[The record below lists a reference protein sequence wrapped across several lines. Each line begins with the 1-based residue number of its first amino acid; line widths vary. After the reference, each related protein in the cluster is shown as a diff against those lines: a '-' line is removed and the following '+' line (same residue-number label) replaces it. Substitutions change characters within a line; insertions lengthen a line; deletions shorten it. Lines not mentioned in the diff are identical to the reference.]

1 MRLAGRIWGFFE
13 PFRTLSPV
21 VLIIFL
27 LMISFIA
34 WTAIFKID
42 QVVKSTGR
50 VIATS
55 RVQIIQAIEPGAL
68 SELLVR
74 EGDHVVPGQ
83 LLAKLDQTR
92 FEATTQEVQARVSAL
107 RAKTARLRAEVTQR
121 ELVFPD
127 LIQNNTDMIAI
138 EKALYDQRLQGLTD
152 DLRGLQIGI
161 QLAREE
167 SAIIEGLAKTG
178 DVDRAEVIRSQRA
191 INEAE
196 SKFISRRNQYFEQ
209 AGAELTKAEDELSQS
224 EQVLLQRQ
232 QQLIDST
239 FRAVVPGEVKNIKVT
254 TIGGVLRQG
263 DELMQIVPT
272 DDELIVES
280 KILPQDISDVREGLT
295 AKVRFDAYDSSVH
308 GTIAGNLI
316 YLSADTIRETT
327 PKGEETYYA
336 AHIKLTGATTSVGK
350 KIDILPGMTAQV
362 DIKTGQRSILTYL
375 LKPISKTFD
384 QAFGEK

>member
-1 MRLAGRIWGFFE
+1 MLDRIYRVSE
-13 PFRTLSPV
+13 PLRTMSPV

-27 LMISFIA
+27 LMVSFIVWSA
-34 WTAIFKID
+34 VFNID
-42 QVVKSTGR
+42 QVVKSSGR

-74 EGDHVVPGQ
+74 EGDHVLPGQ

-121 ELVFPD
+121 ELVFPESIRENID
-127 LIQNNTDMIAI
+127 LIAI
-138 EKALYDQRLQGLTD
+138 EKALYDQRLQGLAD
-152 DLRGLQIGI
+152 DLRGLAISI
-161 QLAREE
+161 QLAQEE
-167 SAIIEGLAKTG
+167 TTIVESLAKTG
-178 DVDRAEVIRSQRA
+178 DVDRSEVIKAQRA
-191 INEAE
+191 VNEAE
-196 SKFISRRNQYFEQ
+196 SKYVSRRNQYFEQ
-209 AGAELTKAEDELSQS
+209 AGAELSKAEDELSQS

-295 AKVRFDAYDSSVH
+295 AKVRFDAYDSSIH
-308 GTIAGNLI
+308 GTIAGSLI
-316 YLSADTIRETT
+316 FLSADTIREST
-327 PKGEETYYA
+327 PKGEEIFYA
-336 AHIKLTGATTSVGK
+336 AHVKLTGSTTSVGK

-362 DIKTGQRSILTYL
+362 DIKTGQRSILTFL
-375 LKPISKTFD
+375 MKPISKTFS